1 MNAAMITMPSAML
14 IVWLT
19 PVAIDGTA
27 WGSCTLNRI
36 WRRDE
41 PKTVPASTVSDGTP
55 RMPSVV
61 RRTTGGRA

>member
-1 MNAAMITMPSAML
+1 MMMMPSAML

-19 PVAIDGTA
+19 PVAIEGTA

-41 PKTVPASTVSDGTP
+41 PNTVPASTVSDGTP
-55 RMPSVV
+55 TDAE
-61 RRTTGGRA
+61 RREAHDRRQGSR